1 MKRDDIVAYLKLRKP
16 EFQQRYHL
24 TKLALFGSYA
34 RNEQHAAS
42 DIDILV
48 EFNPVNDDLFSVKEE
63 IRKELKDKFKKNI
76 DICREKYLKSYY
88 REVVLKDAVYV

>member
-34 RNEQHAAS
+34 RNEQHPSS

-48 EFNPVNDDLFSVKEE
+48 EFQPVSNDLFSVKEE
-63 IRKELKDKFKKNI
+63 IRKELEDRFHKNI

-88 REVVLKDAVYV
+88 KEMVLKDAVYV

>member
-1 MKRDDIVAYLKLRKP
+1 MKRDEIVAYLKLRKP
-16 EFQQRYHL
+16 EFQQRYHV

-34 RNEQHAAS
+34 RNEQHPAS

-48 EFNPVNDDLFSVKEE
+48 ELSPVIEDLFSVKEE

-88 REVVLKDAVYV
+88 RDVVLKDAVYV

>member
-1 MKRDDIVAYLKLRKP
+1 MKLRKP
-16 EFQQRYHL
+16 EFQQRYHV

-34 RNEQHAAS
+34 RNEQHPAS

-48 EFNPVNDDLFSVKEE
+48 ELSPVIEDLFSVKEE

-88 REVVLKDAVYV
+88 RDVVLKDAVYV

>member
-1 MKRDDIVAYLKLRKP
+1 MKRDEIVAYLKLRKP
-16 EFQQRYHL
+16 EFQQRYHV

-34 RNEQHAAS
+34 RNEQHPAS

-48 EFNPVNDDLFSVKEE
+48 EFSPVIEDLFSVKEE

-88 REVVLKDAVYV
+88 RDVVLKDAVYV